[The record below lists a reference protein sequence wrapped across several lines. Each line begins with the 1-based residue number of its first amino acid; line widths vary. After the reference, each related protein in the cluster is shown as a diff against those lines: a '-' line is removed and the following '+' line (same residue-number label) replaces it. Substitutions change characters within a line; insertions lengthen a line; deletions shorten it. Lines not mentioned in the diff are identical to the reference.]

1 MPDSMKQLV
10 LRTIS
15 EHGGR
20 LARRKRHLVFRFP
33 DGRKFVAPK
42 TPSDLRAWRNSL
54 SVLMRFL
61 GEHKGQPR
69 VIRREGNPNPVSLS
83 KGPFELAPKREH
95 ANDPASGLL

>member
-1 MPDSMKQLV
+1 MPDSMRQLV
-10 LRTIS
+10 LRTIN

-20 LARRKRHLVFRFP
+20 LVRRKRHLVFRFP

-61 GEHKGQPR
+61 RTPKGGASMR
-69 VIRREGNPNPVSLS
+69 VKGGAGSTPGMRSRRQRTNWV
-83 KGPFELAPKREH
+83 
-95 ANDPASGLL
+95 